1 MQLGVRRLGSLPRY
15 RQTMSPANEAGDV
28 PEPFRRALDGLRDAR
43 VRSEIALEE
52 TPAPQ
57 RLAPHAAALS
67 AVVRREGTELAMGR
81 LILLYDPDGQP
92 GWEGSFRIVTY
103 VRADLEPEIAG
114 DPLLPPV
121 GWSWLTEAL
130 EAHGA
135 TYLAAGGTVTQV
147 ASESF
152 GGIADEPATSEVEL
166 RASWTPADDDLRSH
180 VEAWSDVLSLAAGL
194 PPAPPGVAAL
204 PPRRGPNVG

>member
-1 MQLGVRRLGSLPRY
+1 
-15 RQTMSPANEAGDV
+15 MSPSTEAGDV
-28 PEPFRRALDGLRDAR
+28 PEPFRRALDGLHAAR
-43 VRSEIALEE
+43 VRSDIALKE

-57 RLAPHAAALS
+57 RLAPHTAALA
-67 AVVRREGTELAMGR
+67 AVVRSGETELAMGR
-81 LILLYDPDGQP
+81 LILLYDPEGQP
-92 GWEGSFRIVTY
+92 GWEGTFRIVTY

-130 EAHGA
+130 DAHGA
-135 TYLAAGGTVTQV
+135 TYLAPSGTVTRV

-152 GGIADEPATSEVEL
+152 GNMADEPATSEVEL
-166 RASWTPADDDLRSH
+166 RASWTPTGDDLKSH
-180 VEAWSDVLSLAAGL
+180 VEAWCDVLSLAAGL

-204 PPRRGPNVG
+204 PPRRRSDVG